1 MSLEDHAE
9 LLGPELFRAI
19 ERKGYADLTA
29 VQLAVL
35 DPALAGR
42 DLRITSQTGS
52 GKTLAIGLILRT
64 LAGEESAAD
73 HGVARPRV
81 LIVAPTRELAHQ
93 VEQELTWLYAEIGIR
108 LATTTGGASYRDEH
122 RALSKGPS
130 VVVGTPGRLLDHLK
144 RGSIEPSQ
152 VTTVVLDEAD
162 RMLDLGFRDD
172 LEQLFKSVPKER
184 STHLVS
190 ATFPRMVRSL
200 ADRLQRDP
208 AHVEGTR
215 LGAANVDIDHVI
227 HVVDSSQR
235 LDALINLLLAYPEDQ
250 TLVFVRTRADAAHIA
265 NELVVTGFAA
275 SALSGEMEQAAR
287 NRALSAFR
295 DGRLRVL
302 IATDVA
308 ARGIDVQGV
317 SRVVHG
323 ELPTN
328 ADAYTHRSG
337 RTGRAGRKG
346 TSSLLVAPA
355 GVVRASRLLRGL
367 GIQHR
372 FEPIPTAE
380 AILRADDTRLFD
392 DLTADASA
400 RADVADAADAADEA
414 SAADAAARDQE
425 AFDRWR
431 SLAERLVEAGNVEQT
446 LVRLLTHARRG
457 VTAPRTVRVFPER
470 QRRDEAPDSFAFKR
484 RDRDDPRRGRDRD
497 EGRGRE
503 RFARPE
509 PVRPRPSKRERDARD
524 SGPSERAVPPRK
536 FASAREAPVP
546 IEPAEDRE
554 LIADDVAAEQSL
566 ENESERPAAKRSSD
580 EASPR
585 PARTPRVSDEREP
598 AARGARSA
606 SDKGREPRGA
616 EPRSRGSR
624 DDERATPDAE
634 FTSFHVSWGQRDGAD
649 ARRLLAMLCR
659 RGQIRGRDVGAI
671 RVEASYS
678 LVQVANAVASAFAR
692 SAARPDPR
700 EPDVIIRPDR
710 AQPAEALQATKTKLR
725 SANPFQRDRKAKPG
739 GNHPPKRHKPP
750 SRGR

>member
-235 LDALINLLLAYPEDQ
+235 LDALINMLLAYPEDQ

-295 DGRLRVL
+295 EGRLRVL

-317 SRVVHG
+317 TRVVHG

-380 AILRADDTRLFD
+380 EILRADDTRLFD
-392 DLTADASA
+392 DLTADSA
-400 RADVADAADAADEA
+400 ARADAADASD
-414 SAADAAARDQE
+414 DAAATDAAAQDQE
-425 AFDRWR
+425 AFERWR

-457 VTAPRTVRVFPER
+457 ITAPRTVRVFPER
-470 QRRDEAPDSFAFKR
+470 QRREEAADSFAFKR
-484 RDRDDPRRGRDRD
+484 RDREDPRRGRDRD

-503 RFARPE
+503 RFARAE
-509 PVRPRPSKRERDARD
+509 PVRPRPSKRERDAR
-524 SGPSERAVPPRK
+524 GERDVPPRK
-536 FASAREAPVP
+536 AASTREAPAE
-546 IEPAEDRE
+546 IELAEDPK
-554 LIADDVAAEQSL
+554 LLADDVAADHRPET
-566 ENESERPAAKRSSD
+566 ENESEHPPAKRASD
-580 EASPR
+580 AESPR
-585 PARTPRVSDEREP
+585 PARTPRASDEREKP
-598 AARGARSA
+598 SARSARGA
-606 SDKGREPRGA
+606 SDKGREPRGV
-616 EPRSRGSR
+616 EPRARGSR
-624 DDERATPDAE
+624 DAERATPDAG

-671 RVEASYS
+671 RVESSYS
-678 LVQVANAVASAFAR
+678 LVQVANAVAPAFAR

-710 AQPAEALQATKTKLR
+710 AQPADELQATKTKLR
-725 SANPFQRDRKAKPG
+725 SANPFQRDRKGKPG
-739 GNHPPKRHKPP
+739 GQHPPKRHKPP